1 MADGSGSVQ
10 QLRIVDSIDGVA
22 AAAWDRCAGAANPF
36 LSHGFLSAL
45 ETSGSATAR
54 TGWLPQHLLAED
66 GEGRVLG
73 VVPMYLKS
81 HSYGEYVFDHG
92 WADAYR
98 RAGGKYYPKLQI
110 AVPFTPVPGPRLL
123 LAPDA
128 DAAVADM
135 LVAGLIEIADRRDVS
150 SLHVTF
156 ALEPEW
162 QRLGAAGFLQRKGFQ
177 FHWTNNSYA
186 SFEDFLGALSSRK
199 RKAIRKERREA
210 VASGLTIHRLTG
222 AAIEARHWD
231 AFFHFYM
238 STSDRK
244 WGQAYLTRAFFDEL
258 GRVMP
263 ERVMLVM
270 VEDGGRLVAGALNL
284 IGSDTLYGRN
294 WGCLGHYPFLHFE
307 ACYYQAIEFAI
318 ERGLQRVEAG
328 AQGEHKLQRGY
339 LPAATY
345 SAHWIRDPALRRA
358 IDDYLRRERRHI
370 QDQIDGLAEEGPF
383 RQDLEIAGSPLP
395 PGEGSTR

>member
-1 MADGSGSVQ
+1 MADGGGSVQ
-10 QLRIVDSIDGVA
+10 QLRIIERIDGIA
-22 AAAWDRCAGAANPF
+22 AALWDRCAGAENPF
-36 LSHGFLSAL
+36 LSHAFLSAL
-45 ETSGSATAR
+45 ESSGSATAR
-54 TGWLPQHLLAED
+54 TGWLPQHMIAED

-98 RAGGKYYPKLQI
+98 RAGGHYYPKLQVS
-110 AVPFTPVPGPRLL
+110 VPFTPVPGPRLL

-128 DAAVADM
+128 DDAVADM
-135 LVAGLIEIADRRDVS
+135 MIAGLVEIAERREVS
-150 SLHVTF
+150 SLHATF
-156 ALEPEW
+156 LQEATW
-162 QRLGAAGFLQRKGFQ
+162 QRLGDAGFLQRKGYQ
-177 FHWTNNSYA
+177 FHWSNNGYA
-186 SFEDFLGALSSRK
+186 SFDDFLGALSSRK

-210 VASGLTIHRLTG
+210 VAAGLTIHRLTG
-222 AAIEARHWD
+222 AAIEPRHWD

-244 WGQAYLTRAFFDEL
+244 WGQAYLTRAFFEEL
-258 GRVMP
+258 GRTMP

-270 VEDGGRLVAGALNL
+270 VEDAGRLVAGALNL
-284 IGSDTLYGRN
+284 IGATTLYGRN
-294 WGCLGHYPFLHFE
+294 WGCIGHYPFLHFE

-318 ERGLQRVEAG
+318 ERGLARVEAG

-339 LPAATY
+339 LPCATY

-358 IDDYLRRERRHI
+358 VDDYLIRERRHI

-383 RQDLEIAGSPLP
+383 RHDLEMG
-395 PGEGSTR
+395 

>member
-1 MADGSGSVQ
+1 MADGGGSVQ
-10 QLRIVDSIDGVA
+10 QLRIIERIDGIA
-22 AAAWDRCAGAANPF
+22 AALWDRCAGAENPF
-36 LSHGFLSAL
+36 LSHAFLSAL
-45 ETSGSATAR
+45 ESSGSATAR
-54 TGWLPQHLLAED
+54 TGWLPQHMIAED

-98 RAGGKYYPKLQI
+98 RAGGHYYPKLQVS
-110 AVPFTPVPGPRLL
+110 VPFTPVPGPRLL

-128 DAAVADM
+128 DDAVADM
-135 LVAGLIEIADRRDVS
+135 MIAGLVEIAERREVS
-150 SLHVTF
+150 SLHATF
-156 ALEPEW
+156 LQEATW
-162 QRLGAAGFLQRKGFQ
+162 QRLGDAGFLQRKGYQ
-177 FHWTNNSYA
+177 FHWSNNGYA
-186 SFEDFLGALSSRK
+186 SFDDFLGALSSRK

-210 VASGLTIHRLTG
+210 VAAGLTIHRLTG
-222 AAIEARHWD
+222 AAIEPRHWD

-258 GRVMP
+258 GRTMP

-270 VEDGGRLVAGALNL
+270 VEDAGRLVAGALNL
-284 IGSDTLYGRN
+284 IGATTLYGRN
-294 WGCLGHYPFLHFE
+294 WGCIGHYPFLHFE

-318 ERGLQRVEAG
+318 ERGLARVEAG

-339 LPAATY
+339 LPCATY

-358 IDDYLRRERRHI
+358 VDDYLIRERRHI

-383 RQDLEIAGSPLP
+383 RHDLEMG
-395 PGEGSTR
+395 